1 MLDKIDYP
9 KLTIG
14 FLCFNTGKFVAEAVN
29 SVINNNYKNS
39 EYIII
44 DDCSTDAESVNI
56 LRGIV
61 ELNPS
66 IELIENKINK
76 GIPANL
82 NEILHRSSGKYLHL
96 IGDDLISETKL
107 YDDVAVFEAL
117 DDSYAVVHSIAQTID
132 QFGKKS
138 PEFSVNLPF
147 PSTFKDLVSIEE
159 MISSP
164 FIHAPTAMF
173 RVIVLKEIGGWDESL
188 LFEDKPMWFKLSKLG
203 KRFKFR
209 PVVSTYYRRHSLNT
223 SYHVRYGFW
232 IYQFQLYAL
241 YAQHAE
247 ARIELRKLLR
257 HAVGAID
264 FEECINIYK
273 NSEGKSIILIFV
285 WRILHKIKP
294 FYISRLKGT
303 VFGVLLKRI
312 YHKFL

>member
-1 MLDKIDYP
+1 MLDKINYP

-29 SVINNNYKNS
+29 SVINNYKNS

-66 IELIENKINK
+66 IELVENKTNK
-76 GIPANL
+76 GIPANF
-82 NEILHRSSGKYLHL
+82 NEILHRSSGKYMC
-96 IGDDLISETKL
+96 IVSDDLISETKL
-107 YDDVAVFEAL
+107 HDDVAVFEEL

-132 QFGKKS
+132 QFGKKF
-138 PEFSVNLPF
+138 PEFSVNLSF
-147 PSTFKDLVSIEE
+147 PSTYKDLVSIEE

-173 RVIVLKEIGGWDESL
+173 RVIALKEIGGWDESL

-209 PVVSTYYRRHSLNT
+209 PVVSTYYRRHLLNT
-223 SYHVRYGFW
+223 SAHVRYGFW
-232 IYQFQLYAL
+232 IYQFQLYAR

-247 ARIELRKLLR
+247 ARIALRKLLR

-264 FEECINIYK
+264 FEECLNIYK
-273 NSEGKSIILIFV
+273 NTEGKSIIIILV
-285 WRILHKIKP
+285 WRILHKIKF
-294 FYISRLKGT
+294 FYKSRLEGT
-303 VFGVLLKRI
+303 VIGGWLKRI
-312 YHKFL
+312 YLKSL